1 MNYRTGHKMFTACV
15 LIDDAEDF
23 WAIQYTPI
31 LKSSIKMRK
40 GKVT

>member
-1 MNYRTGHKMFTACV
+1 MFAACV
-15 LIDDAEDF
+15 LIGDAEDF